1 MPTKSDSSESPREE
15 TRAVAIELL
24 MQLIRQQSSGQ
35 GLIESLIQLISERSS
50 DQESFVSNQTG

>member
-1 MPTKSDSSESPREE
+1 MPTKSDSSESSREE

-35 GLIESLIQLISERSS
+35 ELIESLMQLISEQLSG
-50 DQESFVSNQTG
+50 QESFVSNQSG